1 MNKGFISLHRKI
13 LDWEWYHDHNTTRL
27 FIHLL
32 MKAAHQNTK
41 WQGQQILR
49 GQLITGR
56 KVLAVETGISER
68 SIRTCLENLK
78 TTNELT
84 IKTTNRFSLITLV
97 NYEIYQGIRP
107 AKRPAKS
114 PTNDQQPTTNN
125 NVYNVNKYNK
135 ENFSDKNEINT
146 EGLKK
151 LKEARDRI
159 FNKKH

>member
-1 MNKGFISLHRKI
+1 MNKGFVSLHRKI

-32 MKAAHQNTK
+32 LKANHQNSK
-41 WQGQQILR
+41 WQGQQIRR
-49 GQLITGR
+49 GQLVTGR
-56 KVLAVETGISER
+56 KVLAEETGISEQ
-68 SIRTCLENLK
+68 SIRTCFDNLK
-78 TTNELT
+78 STNEIT
-84 IKTTNRFSLITLV
+84 IKSTNRFSLITLV
-97 NYEIYQGIRP
+97 NYELYQTKQP
-107 AKRPAKS
+107 AKQ
-114 PTNDQQPTTNN
+114 PTNQPTTNQQLTTNN

-151 LKEARDRI
+151 LKEARDKI